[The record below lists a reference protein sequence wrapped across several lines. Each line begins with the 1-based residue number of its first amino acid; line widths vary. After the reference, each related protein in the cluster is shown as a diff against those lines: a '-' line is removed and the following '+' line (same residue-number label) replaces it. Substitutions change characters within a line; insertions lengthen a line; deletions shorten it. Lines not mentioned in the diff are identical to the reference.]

1 MKKLIIITSLLTGL
15 TGLSSC
21 DVLNEV
27 AKQQGIKIP
36 TNIPT
41 NNPLSNEEIIKG
53 LKNAL
58 NVGIDSSVFS
68 LSKVN
73 GYLGNELVKLAL
85 PPEAQPVINNISKI
99 PGGQKL
105 LNDAI
110 LAINKAAEDAAPEAK
125 TIFVNAI
132 TNMSIQDGFNIL
144 KGQPNAAT
152 TFLKNGT
159 YTQLSNAFAP
169 KIKTSLSKPLVMGYS
184 AEKAYQTLIDGYN
197 LASLNGM
204 LFPAVKQNSLATYTT
219 QKALDG
225 LFLKLEQEEKL
236 IRQDPMHQV
245 TDILKRVFGAK

>member
-1 MKKLIIITSLLTGL
+1 MKKLIIITSLISGLIGL
-15 TGLSSC
+15 TSC

-36 TNIPT
+36 TNIST
-41 NNPLSNEEIIKG
+41 NNPLSNEEVIKG

-110 LAINKAAEDAAPEAK
+110 LAINKAAEDAAPQAK

-159 YTQLSNAFAP
+159 YTQLTNAFAP
-169 KIKTSLSKPLVMGYS
+169 KIKT
-184 AEKAYQTLIDGYN
+184 
-197 LASLNGM
+197 
-204 LFPAVKQNSLATYTT
+204 
-219 QKALDG
+219 
-225 LFLKLEQEEKL
+225 
-236 IRQDPMHQV
+236 
-245 TDILKRVFGAK
+245 

>member
-68 LSKVN
+68 LSKAN

-197 LASLNGM
+197 LASLNSM

-245 TDILKRVFGAK
+245 TDILKRVFGTK

>member
-1 MKKLIIITSLLTGL
+1 MKKLIIITCLITGL

-41 NNPLSNEEIIKG
+41 NIPLSNEEVIKG

-85 PPEAQPVINNISKI
+85 PPEAQPIINNISKI

-110 LAINKAAEDAAPEAK
+110 LAINKAAEDAAPQAK
-125 TIFVNAI
+125 SIFVNAI

-152 TFLKNGT
+152 TFLKM
-159 YTQLSNAFAP
+159 
-169 KIKTSLSKPLVMGYS
+169 V
-184 AEKAYQTLIDGYN
+184 LIPN
-197 LASLNGM
+197 
-204 LFPAVKQNSLATYTT
+204 
-219 QKALDG
+219 
-225 LFLKLEQEEKL
+225 
-236 IRQDPMHQV
+236 
-245 TDILKRVFGAK
+245 